1 MTLDMS
7 NLNPTSSSA
16 TRTLGIDLASQPRD
30 TAACEIEWASAGS
43 GRVIHISD
51 RLTDSALL
59 EMLEG
64 RVTKVGIDAP
74 FGWPLEFIDAL
85 TDYRDRGEW
94 PVPPDDPKQLQPG
107 LVLRETDREVLR
119 ATGIPRRGDTAPRK
133 GKQPMSVTT
142 SWLAFPA
149 MRCARLLAE
158 VGQRAGEPVDRSGAG
173 RFVEV
178 YPDAALR
185 QWDLSPAAWTEDPG
199 SYKGPEPT
207 ALERRRRLVD
217 ALLEATAG
225 WLEIESGLVSFCKR
239 DDDALDALVCAL
251 VARAAELGATDPPPV
266 NSRVASQEGWIH
278 LPRRGPLSALGSG
291 P

>member
-1 MTLDMS
+1 MS
-7 NLNPTSSSA
+7 NLHFRSTSV
-16 TRTLGIDLASQPRD
+16 THTLGIDLASQPRD
-30 TAACEIEWASAGS
+30 TAACEIVWTAD
-43 GRVIHISD
+43 GRGEVLHITD

-59 EMLEG
+59 DMLEG
-64 RVTKVGIDAP
+64 PVTKVGIDAP

-85 TDYRDRGEW
+85 VAYRDRGEW
-94 PVPPDDPKQLQPG
+94 PVPPDDPQGIQG
-107 LVLRETDREVLR
+107 RLVLRETDREVLR
-119 ATGIPRRGDTAPRK
+119 VTGIPQTGDTAPRK

-158 VGQRAGEPVDRSGAG
+158 VGRRAGGPVDRSGAG

-185 QWDLSPAAWTEDPG
+185 QWGLSPAAWTEDPG
-199 SYKGPEPT
+199 SYKGSEPA
-207 ALERRRRLVD
+207 ALERRERLVD

-251 VARAAELGATDPPPV
+251 VARAAELGATEPPPV
-266 NSRVASQEGWIH
+266 DSRVASQEGWIH
-278 LPRRGPLSALGSG
+278 LPMRGPLSALGSG